1 MPDLEDIRAFV
12 AVLDA
17 GGLSRAADRL
27 GVSKSVISR
36 RIGRLEEGLG
46 TRLIHR
52 TTRGLSPTEAGAEFK
67 VRGERILADLDEAV
81 DVVARQQGEIAGRL
95 RVALPLSFGVRHV
108 APLLADL
115 ARAHPRLEIE
125 AAYSD
130 RYVDLVA
137 ERFDCALRVGRLADS
152 SLIARRIAPIHSVL
166 VASPA
171 YLARAGTPAT
181 PEDLAGH
188 DGLIYTGGS
197 DRDVWHLK
205 VGRRTVTV
213 RPRARF
219 FADSG
224 DALMTAAIAGL
235 GIAPIPRFL
244 VSEAVEAGQIV
255 PVLHDCSLPEA
266 ALHAVRPPGPHV
278 PARVR
283 LFFDAVTDR
292 FGHEPDWDRCA
303 GRIRAAELAAVER
316 AAAVPVTPA

>member
-36 RIGRLEEGLG
+36 RVGRLEEELG

-52 TTRGLSPTEAGAEFK
+52 TTRGLSATEAGEDFK
-67 VRGERILADLDEAV
+67 TRAERILADLDEAV
-81 DVVARQQGEIAGRL
+81 DAVARQQGEIAGRL
-95 RVALPLSFGVRHV
+95 RVALPLSFGIRHG
-108 APLLADL
+108 APLLAEL

-130 RYVDLVA
+130 RFVDLVA
-137 ERFDCALRVGRLADS
+137 ERFDCALRVGRLTDS

-171 YLARAGTPAT
+171 YLAAAGTPAT

-188 DGLIYTGGS
+188 EGLIYTGGS
-197 DRDVWHLK
+197 ERDVWHLRT
-205 VGRRTVTV
+205 GRRTVSV
-213 RPRARF
+213 RPKARF
-219 FADSG
+219 QADSG
-224 DALMTAAIAGL
+224 DALLTAAIAGL

-244 VSEAVEAGQIV
+244 ASDAIESGQVV
-255 PVLHDCSLPEA
+255 PILTDCALPEA

-283 LFFDAVTDR
+283 LFFDAAADR

-303 GRIRAAELAAVER
+303 RRILER
-316 AAAVPVTPA
+316 EALIPGA